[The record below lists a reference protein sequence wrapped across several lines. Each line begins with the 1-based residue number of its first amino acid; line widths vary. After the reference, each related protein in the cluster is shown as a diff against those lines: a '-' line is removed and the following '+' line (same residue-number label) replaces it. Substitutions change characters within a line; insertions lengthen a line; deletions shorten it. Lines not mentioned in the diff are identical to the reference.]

1 MKKKI
6 VLALL
11 VMSMGAMSVTGCGSA
26 SGTDEQTTSQKE
38 ESSVISEDA
47 DAAEN
52 TDGSSDTDEE
62 QVEISGDVDT
72 SGNAAAAEDT
82 AASDETDVTGN
93 GGDSTDDPA
102 KDRENEL
109 NNFFLGEHV
118 RSSDESSLT
127 ITDRGDDTFDIAIN
141 ITRLC
146 SMENGTGTFDD
157 HKMYFTIEDPSGEEM
172 SGMIYLDGDT
182 NLVVKITDSTW
193 ELLPTDEVLDGFGK

>member
-11 VMSMGAMSVTGCGSA
+11 VMSMGTMSVTGCGSA

-52 TDGSSDTDEE
+52 TDGSNDTDEE

-72 SGNAAAAEDT
+72 SGSAAEDT
-82 AASDETDVTGN
+82 AASDDTDVTGN

-127 ITDRGDDTFDIAIN
+127 ITDRGDGTFDIAIN

-157 HKMYFTIEDPSGEEM
+157 HKMYFTIEDPNGEEM

-182 NLVVKITDSTW
+182 NLAVKITDSTW